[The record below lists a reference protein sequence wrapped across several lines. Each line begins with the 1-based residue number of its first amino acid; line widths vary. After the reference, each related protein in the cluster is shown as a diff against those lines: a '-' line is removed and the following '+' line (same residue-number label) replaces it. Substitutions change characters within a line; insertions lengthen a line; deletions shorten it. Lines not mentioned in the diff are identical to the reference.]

1 MYCLSVL
8 KGDRSKREHT
18 EEVKGASQ
26 KTAATKTKG
35 QRVRKKEGE
44 KEGHA
49 LLLTTLFQRVLYLT
63 I

>member
-8 KGDRSKREHT
+8 KGDRSKREHK

-26 KTAATKTKG
+26 KTATKTKG